1 MRLLANE
8 NVPGA
13 LIRKL
18 RAQCHDVLSAKESL
32 RGQPDDV
39 VLARA
44 RLDGRLV
51 LTFDKDFGELAFH
64 AGLPAECG
72 VILFRL
78 RSHDP
83 ADLVD
88 RVLDLLEGRSDWVGS
103 FTVVTDRRIRVRPL
117 PGVDHRRRGS
127 V

>member
-13 LIRKL
+13 LIRAL
-18 RAQCHDVLSAKESL
+18 RDRGHDVLSAKESL
-32 RGQPDDV
+32 RGQRDEV

-44 RLDGRLV
+44 RREARLV

-72 VILFRL
+72 VVLFRL
-78 RSHDP
+78 ESRDP

-88 RVLDLLEGRSDWVGS
+88 RVLAILQHRSDWAGS
-103 FTVVTDRRIRVRPL
+103 FTVVTQRRIRVRPL
-117 PGVDHRRRGS
+117 PRADRGPS
-127 V
+127 GPV